1 MSKKIKNIAI
11 SLVLVCL
18 FGGGFIASSSSD
30 NFKIVKNLDM
40 FFAVF
45 RELNF
50 LYVDDIDA
58 DKLVK
63 SGINGMLSELDP
75 YTDFLS
81 EEDVEDF
88 DLATT
93 GEYSGIGAVIGVK
106 NNQIQ
111 VADVY
116 KNSPADKVGLVAGDL
131 LISISGVETTGKA
144 TAEAS
149 NLLKGEQG
157 TSVDVRVVKIKTSD
171 TVNVKLTRE
180 KIHISGI
187 AHSGIIKD
195 SIGYIALNSFTQ
207 SSQKDFKNVLRELK
221 KDKKMKSLVIDL
233 RGNTGGSLDA
243 AVDIVGMFVPK
254 GTEVVH
260 SRGRVKDFDYLYKSK
275 EEPVDLKIPIV
286 VLVNSGSAS
295 SSEIV
300 AGALQD
306 LDRAVIVG
314 TRTFGKGLVQTVRPV
329 GYNSRIKIT
338 IAKYHIPSG
347 RCIQA
352 HNFSELNEDG
362 SVATIPDSLKKEFK
376 TLHGRKVYDGGG
388 ISPDVEIKSAAYS
401 NIAISLIL
409 RNLIADYSIQ
419 YFAKHTSILE
429 PEHFKIT
436 DAEYADFVNFI
447 SDKEYDYQT
456 KAENLAEKLLEETT
470 VEKYGQDIQAQ
481 VEALKNQI
489 AHSKENDLQTHKKEI
504 SQLINE
510 EISAR
515 YYYQQGR
522 VRSMLT
528 DDEQLDLAI
537 QILQNSNRYNEILQT
552 K

>member
-1 MSKKIKNIAI
+1 MLKKIKNILTVTI
-11 SLVLVCL
+11 FVCVCGV
-18 FGGGFIASSSSD
+18 FVASSSSD

-50 LYVDDIDA
+50 LYVDDIDT

-81 EEDVEDF
+81 EEDVEEF

-93 GEYSGIGAVIGVK
+93 GEYSGIGAIIGAK
-106 NNQIQ
+106 NHQIQ
-111 VADVY
+111 VSDVY
-116 KNSPADKVGLVAGDL
+116 KNTPADKAGLVAGDL
-131 LISISGVETTGKA
+131 LLSINGVLMKEKT

-157 TSVDVRVVKIKTSD
+157 STINVSVKKIKTSD
-171 TVNVKLTRE
+171 TINVKLTRE
-180 KIHISGI
+180 KIHISGVV
-187 AHSGIIKD
+187 HSGIIKD

-207 SSQKDFKNVLRELK
+207 NCQKDFKNALKDLK
-221 KDKKMKSLVIDL
+221 KTNRMKSLIIDL
-233 RGNTGGSLDA
+233 RGNTGGLLDA
-243 AVDIVGMFVPK
+243 AVDIVGMFVAK
-254 GTEVVH
+254 GTEIVH
-260 SRGRVKDFDYLYKSK
+260 SRGRIKDFDYLYKSSD
-275 EEPVDLKIPIV
+275 EPVDLKIPLA

-300 AGALQD
+300 AGSLQD
-306 LDRAVIVG
+306 LDRAVIIG
-314 TRTFGKGLVQTVRPV
+314 TRTFGKGMVQTVRPV
-329 GYNSRIKIT
+329 GYNSRLKIT
-338 IAKYHIPSG
+338 TAKYYIPSG

-352 HNFSELNEDG
+352 HNFSERNEDG
-362 SVATIPDSLKKEFK
+362 SVATIPDSLKKEFN

-388 ISPDVEIKSAAYS
+388 VSPDIEVKSEAYS
-401 NIAISLIL
+401 DIAISLIL
-409 RNLIADYSIQ
+409 RNIITDYSIQ
-419 YFAKHTSILE
+419 YYSKHANIAE
-429 PEHFKIT
+429 PEQFKIT
-436 DAEYADFVNFI
+436 DADYTDFVNFI
-447 SDKEYDYQT
+447 SDKDYDYQT
-456 KAENLAEKLLEETT
+456 KAENLVQKLSDEITT
-470 VEKYGQDIQAQ
+470 SKSYGQDVKTQID
-481 VEALKNQI
+481 VLKKQMEHN
-489 AHSKENDLQTHKKEI
+489 KENDLQTHKKEI

-528 DDEQLDLAI
+528 EDKQLDEAVKILANPNI
-537 QILQNSNRYNEILQT
+537 YNEILNT